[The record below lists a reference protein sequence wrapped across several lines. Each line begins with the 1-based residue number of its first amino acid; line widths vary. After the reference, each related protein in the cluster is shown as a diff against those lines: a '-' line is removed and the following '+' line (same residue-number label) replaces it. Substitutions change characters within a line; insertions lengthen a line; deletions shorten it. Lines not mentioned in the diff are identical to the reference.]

1 VFSLTPVN
9 SAALGGRLADFVELS
24 ADPWT
29 VDPAALIETV
39 QVTGTWLGGRRIDL
53 DEFLASVGGTDNSE
67 HAHLAERTAKGC
79 C

>member
-1 VFSLTPVN
+1 M
-9 SAALGGRLADFVELS
+9 
-24 ADPWT
+24 
-29 VDPAALIETV
+29 DPAALIETV